1 MFENFRKFR
10 EVKQRARSAA
20 RPEYDSDGR
29 ELLRMTVKSDDEF
42 VSPYSI
48 RGYSVLS
55 EEVNGFLDTVAAHM
69 PLKNDLHIEISGDTI
84 DSGEREEYAAAVKN
98 SYRVKALESDRRL
111 KRNAALALVMAL
123 LAAAI
128 LALYVCL
135 ELYSAGYVL
144 LELIDITAWVFMWE
158 AVDLFFLQRPV
169 LKAEQIRAYRLFDA
183 EISFVGNAADEYAG

>member
-1 MFENFRKFR
+1 
-10 EVKQRARSAA
+10 
-20 RPEYDSDGR
+20 
-29 ELLRMTVKSDDEF
+29 
-42 VSPYSI
+42 
-48 RGYSVLS
+48 
-55 EEVNGFLDTVAAHM
+55 M
-69 PLKNDLHIEISGDTI
+69 PPPL
-84 DSGEREEYAAAVKN
+84 N